1 MRSKVFIWII
11 ALFAFGSAR
20 AQVADDFLAKSLA
33 ENDISKELPPLSEL
47 LASAE
52 KNSPVIDQSNADV
65 SISKRNVKTEKRNW
79 MQYLSLQSD
88 LRHGM
93 FDNLILSNGV
103 NSQNLSNS
111 TSNAVQTRY
120 SVGVSLQ
127 LPLTAIT
134 ERRNNIKIA
143 ETEQEKSVQERRS
156 AVMQLRQQVITQY
169 GEVIKDHRLMV
180 VSNATLNSFNLQEI
194 EAQKEFV
201 NGKITIEELARLRQ
215 LQTKAQEDFETNQS
229 AFQTAFLILQET
241 VGIKLK
247 LKE

>member
-1 MRSKVFIWII
+1 MKSKVFMWII
-11 ALFAFGSAR
+11 VLFAFGSAK

-33 ENDISKELPPLSEL
+33 ENDISKELPPLSDL
-47 LASAE
+47 LALAE
-52 KNSPVIDQSNADV
+52 KNSPVVSQYDADV
-65 SISKRNVKTEKRNW
+65 SISGRNVKSEKRNW

-88 LRHGM
+88 LRYGM
-93 FDNLILSNGV
+93 FDNLVLSNSASV
-103 NSQNLSNS
+103 QNLANS

-120 SVGVSLQ
+120 AVGVSLQ
-127 LPLTAIT
+127 IPLTAIT
-134 ERRNNIKIA
+134 DRRNNIKIA
-143 ETEQEKSVQERRS
+143 ETEQEKAIQQRRA
-156 AVMQLRQQVITQY
+156 AVMDLRQQVITQY
-169 GEVIKDHRLMV
+169 NEVIKDHRLMI
-180 VSNATLNSFNLQEI
+180 VSNATLNSFNLQEV

-215 LQTKAQEDFETNQS
+215 LQTKAQEDFENNQS